1 MKKSILIGLIVLL
14 TGCNSSN
21 YSLKEVWRSSEK
33 KLSIPE
39 SVTYDKSKDVI
50 YASNVNSIK
59 SSNPWINNG
68 GFISKLDKNGTILVL
83 KWATGLQ
90 APKGIDLLKNSLFV
104 ADLNQVVEIDTTSG
118 KILHK
123 FKAPKDIDRLNDIA
137 CDSREN
143 RCFVSDSKTKKI
155 FEVSKNGTF
164 KLIYR
169 RENSKK
175 AEQNG
180 LLVDGDNLIMQ
191 GRVGELK
198 ALNLKEKKIKIITK
212 DLDIPI
218 DGLTKYRDNNYIVS
232 TWSGGIYL
240 VHKNGEVEKIF
251 GDDFNTADIF
261 YSKDLNLLLVPDFAH
276 SIVAFKLNKLKK

>member
-1 MKKSILIGLIVLL
+1 MGLVVLL
-14 TGCNSSN
+14 TACNIRN
-21 YSLKEVWRSSEK
+21 YSLKEVWRSSDK
-33 KLSIPE
+33 RLLIPE

-50 YASNVNSIK
+50 YVSNVNSIK
-59 SSNPWINNG
+59 SSNPWTNNG

-104 ADLNQVVEIDTTSG
+104 ADLNQVVQIDTVSG
-118 KILHK
+118 KILKK
-123 FKAPKDIDRLNDIA
+123 FKAPKGIDRLNDIA
-137 CDSREN
+137 CDSRLE
-143 RCFVSDSKTKKI
+143 RCFVSDSNTKKI
-155 FEVSKNGTF
+155 FEVSKNGKF
-164 KLIYR
+164 KLIYDK
-169 RENSKK
+169 EKSKE

-180 LLVDGDNLIMQ
+180 LFVDGDNLIMQ

-198 ALNLKEKKIKIITK
+198 AFNLKSKKVKVITE

-218 DGLTKYRDNNYIVS
+218 DGLTKYGDNNYIVS
-232 TWSGGIYL
+232 SWSGGIYII
-240 VHKNGEVEKIF
+240 NREGDVEQIF

-276 SIVAFKLNKLKK
+276 NIVAFRLNRLKNR

>member
-1 MKKSILIGLIVLL
+1 MKKSLLVGLILLL
-14 TGCNSSN
+14 TACNSSN
-21 YSLKEVWRSSEK
+21 YSLKEVWRSSDK

-50 YASNVNSIK
+50 YVSNVNSIK

-68 GFISKLDKNGTILVL
+68 GFISKLDKNGNILVL

-104 ADLNQVVEIDTTSG
+104 ADLNQVVQIDTVSG
-118 KILHK
+118 KILKK
-123 FKAPKDIDRLNDIA
+123 FKAPKGIDRLNDIA
-137 CDSREN
+137 CDNREQI
-143 RCFVSDSKTKKI
+143 CFVSDSKTKKI
-155 FEVSKNGTF
+155 FEVSKDGKF
-164 KLIYR
+164 RLIYR

-180 LLVDGDNLIMQ
+180 LFVDGDNLIMQ

-198 ALNLKEKKIKIITK
+198 ALNLKSKKIKIITK

-218 DGLTKYRDNNYIVS
+218 DGLTKYGDNYIVS
-232 TWSGGIYL
+232 SWSGGIYL
-240 VHKNGEVEKIF
+240 INKNGEVEKIF

-276 SIVAFKLNKLKK
+276 NIVGFKLYKLKK

>member
-1 MKKSILIGLIVLL
+1 MKKSLLVGLILLL
-14 TGCNSSN
+14 TACNSSN
-21 YSLKEVWRSSEK
+21 YSLKEVWRSSDK

-50 YASNVNSIK
+50 YVSNVNSIK

-104 ADLNQVVEIDTTSG
+104 ADLNQVVQIDTVSG
-118 KILHK
+118 KILKK
-123 FKAPKDIDRLNDIA
+123 FKAPKGIDRLNDIA
-137 CDSREN
+137 CDNREQI
-143 RCFVSDSKTKKI
+143 CFVSDSKTKKI
-155 FEVSKNGTF
+155 FEVSKDGKF
-164 KLIYR
+164 RLIYR

-180 LLVDGDNLIMQ
+180 LFVDGDNLIMQ

-198 ALNLKEKKIKIITK
+198 ALHLKSKKIKIITK

-218 DGLTKYRDNNYIVS
+218 DGLTKYRDNYIVS
-232 TWSGGIYL
+232 SWSGGIYL
-240 VHKNGEVEKIF
+240 INKNGEVEKIF

-261 YSKDLNLLLVPDFAH
+261 YSKDLNLLLVPNFAH
-276 SIVAFKLNKLKK
+276 NIVAFKLNRLKK

>member
-1 MKKSILIGLIVLL
+1 MKKNILIGLIILL

-21 YSLKEVWRSSEK
+21 YSLKEVWRSSDK

-39 SVTYDKSKDVI
+39 SVTYDKSKDII

-59 SSNPWINNG
+59 SSNPWVNNG

-90 APKGIDLLKNSLFV
+90 APKGIDLLKKSLFV

-123 FKAPKDIDRLNDIA
+123 FKAPKGINKLNDIT
-137 CDSREN
+137 CDDKNN
-143 RCFVSDSKTKKI
+143 RCFVSDSGTKKI
-155 FEVSKNGTF
+155 FEVSKDGKF
-164 KLIYR
+164 RLIYR

-198 ALNLKEKKIKIITK
+198 ALDLKEKKIKIITK

-218 DGLTKYRDNNYIVS
+218 DGLTKYGDNYIVS

-240 VHKNGEVEKIF
+240 INKNGEVEEIF
-251 GDDFNTADIF
+251 GDKFNTADIF

-276 SIVAFKLNKLKK
+276 NIVAFRVNRLKK

>member
-1 MKKSILIGLIVLL
+1 MKKSLLVGLILLL
-14 TGCNSSN
+14 TACNSSN
-21 YSLKEVWRSSEK
+21 YSLKEVWRSSDK

-50 YASNVNSIK
+50 YVSNVNSIK

-68 GFISKLDKNGTILVL
+68 GFISKLDKNGNILVL

-104 ADLNQVVEIDTTSG
+104 ADLNQVVQIDTVSG
-118 KILHK
+118 KILKK
-123 FKAPKDIDRLNDIA
+123 FKAPKGIDRLNDIA
-137 CDSREN
+137 CDNREQI
-143 RCFVSDSKTKKI
+143 CFVSDSKTKKI
-155 FEVSKNGTF
+155 FEVSKDGKF
-164 KLIYR
+164 RLIYR

-180 LLVDGDNLIMQ
+180 LFVDGDNLIMQ

-198 ALNLKEKKIKIITK
+198 ALNLKSKKIKIITK

-218 DGLTKYRDNNYIVS
+218 DGLTKYGDNYIVS
-232 TWSGGIYL
+232 SWSGGIYL
-240 VHKNGEVEKIF
+240 INKNGEVEKIF

-261 YSKDLNLLLVPDFAH
+261 YSKDLNLLLVPNFAH
-276 SIVAFKLNKLKK
+276 NIVAFKLNRLKK